1 MCDSGFKVQQ
11 LAYLCECAFGES
23 ALLCC
28 LFLAVGVFPQGA
40 FLFWREVLECGAHRH
55 QLYEF
60 PPIAVV
66 KADRVQPSHAISLP
80 PSSQFPSVACRRWRR
95 CVCRRQAVHSVSV
108 PRLLLDGIVR
118 NLSTLLD
125 RIVRNLSTRLD
136 GIVRNLSTRL
146 DRIVRNLSTQPA
158 FLSAE
163 SSYRGRFCE
172 GRRSACVARLPVGSV
187 CLTLSQCLNLSQI
200 VSLQRCGQAAVP
212 TPCRRRSVRPCAR
225 SCGKPTG
232 SPVGQALTWH

>member
-28 LFLAVGVFPQGA
+28 LFRAVGVFPQGA

-66 KADRVQPSHAISLP
+66 KADSVQPSHAISLP

-125 RIVRNLSTRLD
+125 RIVRNLSTLLD
-136 GIVRNLSTRL
+136 G
-146 DRIVRNLSTQPA
+146 IVRNLSTQPA

-163 SSYRGRFCE
+163 SSDRGRFCE

-187 CLTLSQCLNLSQI
+187 CLTLSQCLNLSHF

-212 TPCRRRSVRPCAR
+212 TPCRRRCVRPCAR
-225 SCGKPTG
+225 SFGKPTG

>member
-28 LFLAVGVFPQGA
+28 LFRAVGVFPQGA

-66 KADRVQPSHAISLP
+66 KADSVQPSHAISLP

-118 NLSTLLD
+118 NLST
-125 RIVRNLSTRLD
+125 
-136 GIVRNLSTRL
+136 
-146 DRIVRNLSTQPA
+146 QPA

-163 SSYRGRFCE
+163 SSDRGRFCE